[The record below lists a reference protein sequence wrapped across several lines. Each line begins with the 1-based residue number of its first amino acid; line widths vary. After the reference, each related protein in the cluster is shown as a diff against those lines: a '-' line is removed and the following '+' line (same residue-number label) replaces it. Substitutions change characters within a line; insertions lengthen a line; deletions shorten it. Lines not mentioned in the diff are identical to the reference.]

1 MDQRFFA
8 IALAVWVALGAAA
21 AQPAAGPRLKAFVG
35 ARIIDG
41 AGKPAI
47 ERGTILIQ
55 DGRIQQVG
63 ASDRVRIPAGAERID
78 AGGKTV
84 VPGLIN
90 THGHVGETQGLRGGP
105 EFYTEENL
113 LRQLGLY
120 ARYGVTTVFSLGGDR
135 EPGFRLRDAQET
147 PALNRARI
155 YVAGTVIT
163 GKTPQEAQQ
172 VVDTVAAMK
181 PNFIKIRVDDNLG
194 ASTKMPPD
202 VYRAVIARAR
212 ERKLTV
218 ASHMFYLED
227 ARSLLETG
235 TGFLAHSIR
244 DREVDAGIIAL
255 LKKRDVCVCPT
266 LTREVSTFVY
276 ESRPAFFDD
285 PFFLK
290 EADQQVLDQLL
301 DPKRQEAMRH
311 STAAQRYKVALE
323 MASRNL
329 KKLAEAGV
337 RIAFGTDTGPP
348 ARFQGYFEHLELE
361 LMAKAGLTPM
371 QILRSATGDAARC
384 MHLAGKIG
392 TLEPGA
398 WADLLVLG
406 KNPLEDIRNWRS
418 IESVWVAG
426 NQVPGR

>member
-1 MDQRFFA
+1 MGRRVFTA
-8 IALAVWVALGAAA
+8 ALAAWAGLGAAA
-21 AQPAAGPRLKAFVG
+21 AQPAAGPRVKAFVG

-41 AGKPAI
+41 TGKPAI

-55 DGRIQQVG
+55 DGRIRQAG
-63 ASDRVRIPAGAERID
+63 ASDRVSIPPGAERID
-78 AGGKTV
+78 VSGKTV

-90 THGHVGETQGLRGGP
+90 THGHVGETQGLRAGP

-135 EPGFRLRDAQET
+135 EQGFRLRDSQET
-147 PALNRARI
+147 PSLDRARI

-163 GKTPQEAQQ
+163 GKTPEEAHKLT
-172 VVDTVAAMK
+172 DTVAAMK
-181 PNFIKIRVDDNLG
+181 PNFLKIRVDDNLG
-194 ASTKMPPD
+194 ASAKMQPS
-202 VYRAVIARAR
+202 VYRAVIERAR
-212 ERKLTV
+212 EKKLPV
-218 ASHMFYLED
+218 ASHMFYLDD

-235 TGFLAHSIR
+235 TDFLAHSIR
-244 DREVDAGIIAL
+244 DREVDAATIAL
-255 LKKRDVCVCPT
+255 LKKRGVCVCPT

-290 EADQQVLDQLL
+290 EADKQVLDQLL
-301 DPKRQEAMRH
+301 DPKRQEAMRQ

-329 KKLAEAGV
+329 KKLADAGV

-348 ARFQGYFEHLELE
+348 ARFQGYFEHMELE

-371 QILRSATGDAARC
+371 QILRSATGDAAQC
-384 MHLAGKIG
+384 MRVVGQIG
-392 TLEPGA
+392 TLEPGG
-398 WADLLVLG
+398 WADLVVLG
-406 KNPLEDIRNWRS
+406 NNPLDDIRNMRS
-418 IESVWVAG
+418 IESVWIAG
-426 NQVPGR
+426 NRVPGR